1 MPVLPCSLALRM
13 SAVLRTGITR
23 SLLSRISLLL
33 ATILFTVAWKPSH
46 TDTVQLAAV
55 RPPLRMSSNSSRFH
69 LAMIRPSMTMLSAC
83 NSAGLIWHT
92 PFRLGAPGLVPTLWG
107 QHIVGARRDPAR
119 KRPGSCRKRQA
130 CDRNDGGQCRGWNR
144 RWPPG
149 AANGS
154 ARALPARVQ
163 RPSSP
168 SDGWSSGRRPRGQ
181 RNSRWSSR
189 IGRSLMLA

>member
-149 AANGS
+149 AGNGEC
-154 ARALPARVQ
+154 ARPCRRGFRGRVRRATDGCAAGAPA
-163 RPSSP
+163 
-168 SDGWSSGRRPRGQ
+168 
-181 RNSRWSSR
+181 NSRWSSR